1 MRFVGMFPQAFK
13 NHQIVDVFHRPGECD
28 LTVNVDF
35 SYLAEAAADLGAS
48 LSRACHGWQV
58 LASSDDSPLFPPVP
72 VAPTIAL
79 RTQTF
84 RCAATSHGPIPQAD
98 FLQRMGLEARVN
110 ALKRSAKDDA
120 RKKQIEGAA
129 KRLVDRTGMGTQ
141 YQVMALTGRRA
152 AEPADEEKWPF
163 VAV

>member
-58 LASSDDSPLFPPVP
+58 LASSDDSPLF
-72 VAPTIAL
+72 
-79 RTQTF
+79 R
-84 RCAATSHGPIPQAD
+84 
-98 FLQRMGLEARVN
+98 
-110 ALKRSAKDDA
+110 RSPS
-120 RKKQIEGAA
+120 
-129 KRLVDRTGMGTQ
+129 RLH
-141 YQVMALTGRRA
+141 
-152 AEPADEEKWPF
+152 
-163 VAV
+163 